1 MDLKDYSPV
10 PIPPTMDTDT
20 SPQARLLKA
29 LSKLAMNAAR
39 VGTTTSLGNVKIRK
53 KRMTQSPVFWFS

>member
-20 SPQARLLKA
+20 SHQAKLLKA
-29 LSKLAMNAAR
+29 LSKLAMNTAR
-39 VGTTTSLGNVKIRK
+39 VGTTASLGNVKIRK
-53 KRMTQSPVFWFS
+53 KRMT

>member
-10 PIPPTMDTDT
+10 PIPLTMDMDT
-20 SPQARLLKA
+20 SHQARLLKA

-53 KRMTQSPVFWFS
+53 KRMTHPPVFWFS